1 MKLLLASLL
10 VLIPFT
16 VHADHLGNLSANE
29 FDPNSTA
36 SPYGAG
42 SPYLQTASRMSWH
55 LGSPYSNQS
64 ATNPLRDRD
73 ISAVQS
79 AGSLPG
85 QAEHGPVRSRL
96 GEQSLRPLWEPLF
109 TRLD

>member
-42 SPYLQTASRMSWH
+42 SPYLQTASRMSWASRQSLQQSVRHEPPTRPRH
-55 LGSPYSNQS
+55 LGC
-64 ATNPLRDRD
+64 T
-73 ISAVQS
+73 IS
-79 AGSLPG
+79 
-85 QAEHGPVRSRL
+85 R
-96 GEQSLRPLWEPLF
+96 EP
-109 TRLD
+109 TGAS